1 MKPYKDYDNYTAQD
15 NTFYEPKNTQGGIKS
30 IVGSKYDYDLFL
42 EENDKK
48 EKIVRV
54 KRTNSAN
61 GGEKWKILENE
72 KIVFVVEGAKFSKKE
87 KEYLRTVEGVRFLIE
102 QAKIGIKSLRGLKAE
117 LQGRIK

>member
-1 MKPYKDYDNYTAQD
+1 MKPYKDYDSYAAQD

-48 EKIVRV
+48 EKIIRV
-54 KRTNSAN
+54 KRTNSTS

-72 KIVFVVEGAKFSKKE
+72 KIVFVVEGAKISKKE

-102 QAKIGIKSLRGLKAE
+102 QAKVGIKSVSGLKNELRGRLK
-117 LQGRIK
+117 